1 MQPHPLKKEKI
12 KVGVI
17 LYWGRDLKQFEYT
30 TNLVSIAV
38 GDKDF
43 WEEKWEH
50 TKESFEKSCFKL
62 APYGGGK
69 RLPSFLLYRILQF

>member
-43 WEEKWEH
+43 
-50 TKESFEKSCFKL
+50 
-62 APYGGGK
+62 
-69 RLPSFLLYRILQF
+69 